1 VGDGL
6 GADVTGGP
14 EDAGADDLRAHRVRG
29 QALLVPSPEP
39 PHPHRAAGQA
49 RREQFH
55 GQEEERRGSVHVPP
69 FPLFISFFSLFFSS
83 IMQVRVR
90 WTEPDPL
97 WLGFLTSLCSHAISA
112 VDP

>member
-1 VGDGL
+1 MADWGCCCCYLREAAGVAAANGAGGVVGDGL

-39 PHPHRAAGQA
+39 PHPRRAGQA

-55 GQEEERRGSVHVPP
+55 GKKRGEERSVRVPP
-69 FPLFISFFSLFFSS
+69 FPLFISFFSLFF
-83 IMQVRVR
+83 R
-90 WTEPDPL
+90 
-97 WLGFLTSLCSHAISA
+97 
-112 VDP
+112 